1 MSASLVCTWVSGL
14 DISNSAGSLAY
25 LYKKEYL
32 AYSFM
37 EWRKPYEL
45 KRLILLHNFIQVV
58 SCIYAIKEVD
68 IYKLY
73 SSSSIG

>member
-1 MSASLVCTWVSGL
+1 
-14 DISNSAGSLAY
+14 
-25 LYKKEYL
+25 
-32 AYSFM
+32 M

-68 IYKLY
+68 IYTLY